1 MLVQRMII
9 IHSERQKRRTTR
21 DSRIAETR
29 QARNARRLR
38 LIDDDTDKRR

>member
-1 MLVQRMII
+1 MSVQRMII
-9 IHSERQKRRTTR
+9 IHSEQQKRRTTR

-38 LIDDDTDKRR
+38 LIDDTDKRR